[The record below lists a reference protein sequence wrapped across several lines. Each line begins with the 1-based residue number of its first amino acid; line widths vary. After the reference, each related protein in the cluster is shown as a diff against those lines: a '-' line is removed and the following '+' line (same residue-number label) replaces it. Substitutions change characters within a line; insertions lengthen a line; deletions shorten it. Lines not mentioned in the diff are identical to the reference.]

1 MNRLSKVFNNML
13 DAWQQLK
20 AAKKKFK
27 SGEIND
33 GELFDIEFN
42 AFELEEKFIEQIK
55 KIK

>member
-1 MNRLSKVFNNML
+1 ML